1 MPQKPDDGDDP
12 KSAGAPG
19 AAPKPVAG
27 GRSPRSKSAI
37 AIDLPAGSVREVSE
51 NAAADAPAPEPVA
64 PGAAPGGEKEPDLS
78 ASPPSSSPP
87 PSSPS
92 PRPDAPR
99 PDAPRR
105 ATAPVLF
112 ALAAGL
118 AGGVAG
124 GVLSDR
130 LMPAPEAVSARIE
143 AVERRIATLPPPL
156 AAAAPDALAAR
167 IAELEARFAE
177 GSAALTALRADLARL
192 GAALAR
198 ESTDRA
204 AAVEALARRPA
215 PAGGSAGEHAAL
227 AGRVA
232 ALEAGGK
239 ALPERI
245 EALATTIAAL
255 ESRLAARAAGEAIGR
270 AQARLAAVTL
280 AQEAFRTG
288 RPLATPL
295 DLLAKSGL
303 APERLAAL
311 RPFAAS
317 GAPGARALLDEL
329 RAARP
334 KADARPAEGSTLD
347 RLRASAL
354 SLVEIRKAGEATGSD
369 DAAHLARAE
378 QALTRADIAAALVAI
393 GQLSPASAPAHAE
406 WLKRATARQQAEA
419 ALAALGGEALAA
431 LAAAAGG
438 Q

>member
-1 MPQKPDDGDDP
+1 MPQTADNGDDP
-12 KSAGAPG
+12 KSEAASG
-19 AAPKPVAG
+19 AAPKSAQG
-27 GRSPRSKSAI
+27 GRTPRSKSTI
-37 AIDLPAGSVREVSE
+37 AIDLPAEAVREVNE
-51 NAAADAPAPEPVA
+51 TAAPDVPIPEPALSNPA
-64 PGAAPGGEKEPDLS
+64 PGAEKGPEIS
-78 ASPPSSSPP
+78 TPP
-87 PSSPS
+87 PSPAPS
-92 PRPDAPR
+92 FPPAE
-99 PDAPRR
+99 ATPRR
-105 ATAPVLF
+105 GAAPVLF

-118 AGGVAG
+118 AGGFAG

-130 LMPAPEAVSARIE
+130 LAPTQEAVSARIE
-143 AVERRIATLPPPL
+143 ALERRIAALPPLP
-156 AAAAPDALAAR
+156 AAADALAER
-167 IAELEARFAE
+167 IAGFEARLAE
-177 GSAALTALRADLARL
+177 DPAALKALRADLARL
-192 GAALAR
+192 DAALAR
-198 ESTDRA
+198 ESAERA
-204 AAVEALARRPA
+204 AALETLARRSA

-239 ALPERI
+239 VLPERI
-245 EALATTIAAL
+245 EALATTIASL

-280 AQEAFRTG
+280 VQEAFRTG

-303 APERLAAL
+303 ASERLAAL

-317 GAPGARALLDEL
+317 GAPGARALLDDL
-329 RAARP
+329 RDARP

-354 SLVEIRKAGEATGSD
+354 SLVEIRKAGETTGSD

-378 QALTRADIAAALVAI
+378 QALLREDIAAALRAI

-419 ALAALGGEALAA
+419 VLAALGGEALAA